1 MIPLALADDHSLGF
15 PDPEGCHSCV
25 AYQECGG
32 EVQGRCMCTWQGSR
46 RYQCSTCSLMCRERD
61 EFTALNRPFE
71 DAARQALF
79 VDGLA
84 LRAYV
89 PEVGA
94 FEKLPPFIPT
104 QTFQLS
110 ERYVLPDPWVG
121 VGLRSIFKPRKD
133 LRAFMRA
140 SSTATLLGVL
150 NGTDPELER
159 LWGLGAEKRREMFDR
174 LASQGMTHV
183 TGPTFSVYAESLAME
198 RLSQLHRH
206 HRVADEAQR
215 AGLAVAPNMYLHNTH
230 GRRLWLAWLQEHT
243 EVQVVSREVS
253 FLKHKKARSEA
264 ITSVLE
270 LLSEA
275 GRPFH
280 VLLIGVGQQ
289 SLKET
294 CSLFSGTGHTFSV
307 LTKNPVIAGLKGH
320 DSAELERSFMRRGR
334 KIAPNVG
341 KRTALRNLGVMRAA
355 ANRMVPPPFFEAV
368 KD

>member
-1 MIPLALADDHSLGF
+1 MIPLALADDYSLAF
-15 PDPEGCHSCV
+15 PDQEGCHSCV

-32 EVQGRCMCTWQGSR
+32 EARGRCMCAWKGSR

-79 VDGLA
+79 MDGLM
-84 LRAYV
+84 LREYV
-89 PEVGA
+89 PQGGA
-94 FEKLPPFIPT
+94 FENLPPFIPT

-110 ERYVLPDPWVG
+110 EGCVLPDPWVG
-121 VGLRSIFKPRKD
+121 IGLRSIFKPRED
-133 LRAFMRA
+133 LRGFMRA
-140 SSTATLLGVL
+140 SPTATLLGVL
-150 NGTDPELER
+150 NAPDPVLER
-159 LWGLGAEKRREMFDR
+159 FWGLGPDKRREMFER
-174 LASQGMTHV
+174 LSSQGMTHV

-206 HRVADEAQR
+206 HRVANEAQR
-215 AGLAVAPNMYLHNTH
+215 AGLAVAPNLYLHNTH

-253 FLKHKKARSEA
+253 FLKHKNARAEA

-280 VLLIGVGQQ
+280 VLLIGVGQR
-289 SLKET
+289 SLKDT
-294 CSLFSGTGHTFSV
+294 CSLFTGTGHTFSV
-307 LTKNPVIAGLKGH
+307 LTKNPVIAGLKGQ
-320 DSAELERSFMRRGR
+320 DSAELERSFVRRGR
-334 KIAPNVG
+334 KIAPSVG

-355 ANRMVPPPFFEAV
+355 ANRIVPPAFFEAV